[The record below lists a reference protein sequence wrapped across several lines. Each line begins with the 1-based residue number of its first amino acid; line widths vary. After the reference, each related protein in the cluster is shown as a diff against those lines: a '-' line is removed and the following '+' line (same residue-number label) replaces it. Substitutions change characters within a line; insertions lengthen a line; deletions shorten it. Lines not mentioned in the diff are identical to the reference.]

1 MTNEMPAYIFAFNGE
16 RLRKFYFATPTFDI
30 QEIAWA
36 SAMQCRFTGHVRK
49 FYSVAEHGILVSN
62 LVRYLGLGD
71 PFEALM
77 HDGQE
82 GYLNDLSSP
91 VKATL
96 PDYKALE
103 NRIEG
108 HLRAWCGLSATLDP
122 QIKIADRLALYIEAH
137 YLMPDGAVDELIHG
151 DEPRKAQ
158 ARALAPYWAPHC
170 YTPERARE
178 QFLWQYER
186 LRR

>member
-1 MTNEMPAYIFAFNGE
+1 MSEEMPAYIFAFNGVK
-16 RLRKFYFATPTFDI
+16 LRKFYFANPTFDI
-30 QEIAWA
+30 EEIAWA
-36 SAMQCRFTGHVRK
+36 SGMQCRFTGHVRK

-62 LVRYLGLGD
+62 LTRHLGLGN

-91 VKATL
+91 VKRTL

-103 NRIEG
+103 HQIEAR
-108 HLRAWCGLSATLDP
+108 LREWCGFSGPLDP

-137 YLMPDGAVDELIHG
+137 YLMPEGAIDELIHG
-151 DEPRKAQ
+151 DEYRKHQ
-158 ARALAPYWAPHC
+158 AKEIAHAWRLHC

-178 QFLWQYER
+178 QFLWQYNR
-186 LRR
+186 LRP